1 MSHEGVVDDVIHH
14 RNSTT
19 SSRNSRRR
27 SLDTSTFED
36 SFCLKTQFDYGD
48 AGAESPDGQT
58 HEQTMQENSPSPHL
72 HYPFEHVQSPD
83 RSLSTH
89 HHHTIRDDGR
99 ETHDMGSAH
108 IVDGL
113 TEIFAGLGWS
123 TQEYEG
129 PSNSRKST
137 SSKSE
142 QVSGVASSSQD
153 TSKDSPDVVQAQ
165 RSPGATPDPERTSQA
180 SFTDKYGKFI
190 KVVHY
195 NKTSTVQLY
204 EKRAAVTELISSP
217 TKSPTK
223 SRRNSMFTKLRR
235 ASMPKATIREL
246 YAVKMFHHTKPD
258 SRQVLRSRDR
268 SGDSPLSHPNI
279 VSIIDVLYNKQ
290 GNLCLVMPFCMG
302 GNLHT
307 FLQQE
312 TKAKEYLP
320 VEEVN
325 CLGIQIL
332 RAVGFLHEW
341 GIAHGDLR
349 PEHVLLTGRGA
360 IKVGGFGEDVDA
372 VRELV
377 RLLNDGNFTSSTSG
391 LKPEEVPGSNSKP
404 LLCIHRG
411 VSELSTP
418 YLPPERF
425 SSRRDSVRQG
435 YTHQHIYDIR
445 AGDIWTCGMI
455 YMLLRAG
462 QLPWRSAQRIDPK
475 KSYSEYL
482 HSRLKEDGYGPIQAL
497 ENVSFTWRLMARSL
511 TGNNISNFLKL
522 EALSE
527 CGLCHVTSRSGA
539 ENHCGRDLEI

>member
-1 MSHEGVVDDVIHH
+1 
-14 RNSTT
+14 
-19 SSRNSRRR
+19 
-27 SLDTSTFED
+27 
-36 SFCLKTQFDYGD
+36 
-48 AGAESPDGQT
+48 
-58 HEQTMQENSPSPHL
+58 
-72 HYPFEHVQSPD
+72 
-83 RSLSTH
+83 
-89 HHHTIRDDGR
+89 
-99 ETHDMGSAH
+99 MGSAH

-113 TEIFAGLGWS
+113 TEIFAGLGGS
-123 TQEYEG
+123 TQECEG

-137 SSKSE
+137 SNKSDQVPGGASNSK
-142 QVSGVASSSQD
+142 G

-165 RSPGATPDPERTSQA
+165 RSPGATTEPERTSQP
-180 SFTDKYGKFI
+180 SFTDEYGKFI
-190 KVVHY
+190 KVVYY
-195 NKTSTVQLY
+195 NKSSTVQLY
-204 EKRAAVTELISSP
+204 EKRAPAAEPISSP
-217 TKSPTK
+217 AK

-246 YAVKMFHHTKPD
+246 YAVKMFHQTNPD
-258 SRQVLRSRDR
+258 SRKVPFPRDR
-268 SGDSPLSHPNI
+268 SGDTPFSHPNI
-279 VSIIDVLYNKQ
+279 VSVIDILYNKQ
-290 GNLCLVMPFCMG
+290 GNLCLVMPFCVG

-312 TKAKEYLP
+312 AKAKEYLP

-332 RAVGFLHEW
+332 RAVGFLHES

-360 IKVGGFGEDVDA
+360 IKVDGFGEDEDA
-372 VRELV
+372 VRKLA
-377 RLLNDGNFTSSTSG
+377 RFLNDGNFTPSTSEV
-391 LKPEEVPGSNSKP
+391 KPGEVPGSNSKP

-445 AGDIWTCGMI
+445 AGDTWACGMI

-462 QLPWRSAQRIDPK
+462 QLPWRSAQTIEPK

-482 HSRLKEDGYGPIQAL
+482 SSRLKEDGYGPIQAL
-497 ENVSFTWRLMARSL
+497 ENVSFTWRLTARL
-511 TGNNISNFLKL
+511 LIGNNISNVLKL
-522 EALSE
+522 KALSE
-527 CGLCHVTSRSGA
+527 CGLRHVTSRSGA
-539 ENHCGRDLEI
+539 ENHRRRDLEI